1 MMHTDA
7 VTTERESD
15 KNFFEEK
22 KNKEGYPVYVTRVM
36 TALYWLC
43 KEEVCNLES
52 DQLRSCENCYRYLA
66 INVSIC
72 WKR

>member
-22 KNKEGYPVYVTRVM
+22 KIRKVIQYT
-36 TALYWLC
+36 
-43 KEEVCNLES
+43 
-52 DQLRSCENCYRYLA
+52 
-66 INVSIC
+66 
-72 WKR
+72 